1 MHAHKFFVIGGI
13 VASIILLAFGVTS
26 MVVGYNG
33 RQEVRDTLAEE
44 NIVGPEDSTIPGQ
57 LVDTGSEA
65 RAQADIM
72 RKHMLE
78 SSQGLTYAEM
88 GRFATPDGD
97 PKGTNNSDL
106 AANDVNGKPVANAVR
121 NQWVTE
127 TSLATALNTAYFA
140 EQVGVFAIVM
150 GVALMLTGG
159 GFAVL
164 TVGTLWYAT
173 RRPETELA
181 ATVAAQQARHEGSP
195 GLT

>member
-1 MHAHKFFVIGGI
+1 MTTNKLFVLGGI
-13 VASIILLAFGVTS
+13 VASVVLFAFGTASV
-26 MVVGYNG
+26 VVGYQG

-72 RKHMLE
+72 REHMLE
-78 SSQGLTYAEM
+78 TSQGLTYAEM

-97 PKGTNNSDL
+97 PKGTNDATL
-106 AANDVNGKPVANAVR
+106 ASKDANGKPVANAVR

-150 GVALMLTGG
+150 GVALVLTGA
-159 GFAVL
+159 GFTVL
-164 TVGTLWYAT
+164 TVGTLWHTT
-173 RRPETELA
+173 RETERKTTALA
-181 ATVAAQQARHEGSP
+181 EQSGGKVVPA
-195 GLT
+195 